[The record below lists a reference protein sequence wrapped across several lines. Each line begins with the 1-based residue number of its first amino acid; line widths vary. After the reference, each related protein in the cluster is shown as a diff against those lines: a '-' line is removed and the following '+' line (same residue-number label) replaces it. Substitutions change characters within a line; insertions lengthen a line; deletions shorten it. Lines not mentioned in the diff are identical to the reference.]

1 MKPST
6 LAFLYNVRHTYPDPQ
21 NPQAQ
26 LETDF
31 DDPETVEA
39 MVKHLRVLVPQVI
52 PIEANETAYLK
63 LYKQRHGIDLVFNYA
78 EGLHGEDREAQL
90 PAMLEMLKLP
100 YTGSGPLTQ
109 TLALN
114 KAKAKEILAAHQIPT
129 LPFQLMVDATEP
141 LADYLTFPLI
151 VKPVA
156 QGSSAGITNQSVVR
170 NTAQLKRQVRFIT
183 ATFKQPALVEPFLSS
198 REFSVA
204 MLGNP
209 PQILPIIESD
219 HTKLPKEYQPLD
231 SLEVKW
237 LFEEEADAD
246 NLICPARLEP
256 KLKTQIETICRQ
268 IWKALGVR
276 DLCRIDVRCDE
287 QNRLYVLEINSQ
299 AGLIPPEISTT
310 SYFPLAARAA
320 GIAYPQLLQK
330 IITAAWQRY
339 HKPTLEASESVSN
352 PSV

>member
-1 MKPST
+1 MKPVT

-21 NPQAQ
+21 NSLAQ

-39 MVKHLRVLVPQVI
+39 MVKHLRTLAPRVI
-52 PIEANETAYLK
+52 PIEADKTAYLK
-63 LYKQRHGIDLVFNYA
+63 LYKQRHKIDLVFNYA

-90 PAMLEMLKLP
+90 PAMLEMLQLP
-100 YTGSGPLTQ
+100 YTGSGPLVQ
-109 TLALN
+109 MLALN
-114 KAKAKEILAAHQIPT
+114 KAKAKEILMAHRIPT
-129 LPFQLMVDATEP
+129 LPFQLMAAATEP
-141 LADYLTFPLI
+141 LADHLTFPLI

-170 NTAQLKRQVRFIT
+170 NAAQLKRQVKFVT
-183 ATFKQPALVEPFLSS
+183 TTFKQPALIEPFLTG

-219 HTKLPKEYQPLD
+219 HTKLPKGYQPLD

-237 LFEEEADAD
+237 LFEEEAGAD

-256 KLKTQIETICRQ
+256 KLKTRIETICRQ
-268 IWKALGVR
+268 TWKALGVR
-276 DLCRIDVRCDE
+276 DLCRIDVRCDADG
-287 QNRLYVLEINSQ
+287 QPFILEMNSPV
-299 AGLIPPEISTT
+299 GLIPPEISLT
-310 SYFPLAARAA
+310 SYFPLSARTA
-320 GIAYPQLLQK
+320 GIAYPQLLK
-330 IITAAWQRY
+330 TIIAIAWKRS
-339 HKPTLEASESVSN
+339 H
-352 PSV
+352 